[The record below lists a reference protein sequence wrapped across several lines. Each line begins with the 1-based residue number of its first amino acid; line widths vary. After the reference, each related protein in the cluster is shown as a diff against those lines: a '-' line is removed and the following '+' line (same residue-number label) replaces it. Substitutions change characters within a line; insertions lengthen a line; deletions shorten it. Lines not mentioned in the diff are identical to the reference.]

1 LSFGSTCVIIL
12 LKEINLIVTDYVK
25 FFVFLVALAVIPVG
39 LKSFVDYVVFIGL
52 MGVGFLI
59 LKLIFDRD

>member
-1 LSFGSTCVIIL
+1 
-12 LKEINLIVTDYVK
+12 LIVTDYVK